1 MCLYTKHLYTFY
13 CTCLTSHVFDILV
26 KSIVSPVKWRD
37 LFDLYKKKIVFLK
50 VRDTTVSNGRMFH
63 ASGSVTVG
71 RSGENFGGV
80 VYSYTNS
87 EVLLWTPS
95 APTGHLIYVGGVW
108 GGGVDSMAVNDA
120 QITIK
125 VVKTGGAGNIQTG
138 S

>member
-1 MCLYTKHLYTFY
+1 MICL
-13 CTCLTSHVFDILV
+13 I
-26 KSIVSPVKWRD
+26 
-37 LFDLYKKKIVFLK
+37 YKKKIVFLK

-108 GGGVDSMAVNDA
+108 GGGVDSMAVNDT

-125 VVKTGGAGNIQTG
+125 VIKTGGVGNIQTG
-138 S
+138 C

>member
-1 MCLYTKHLYTFY
+1 M
-13 CTCLTSHVFDILV
+13 SA
-26 KSIVSPVKWRD
+26 SRD
-37 LFDLYKKKIVFLK
+37 
-50 VRDTTVSNGRMFH
+50 
-63 ASGSVTVG
+63 

-125 VVKTGGAGNIQTG
+125 VIKTGGVGNIQTG
-138 S
+138 CWSK